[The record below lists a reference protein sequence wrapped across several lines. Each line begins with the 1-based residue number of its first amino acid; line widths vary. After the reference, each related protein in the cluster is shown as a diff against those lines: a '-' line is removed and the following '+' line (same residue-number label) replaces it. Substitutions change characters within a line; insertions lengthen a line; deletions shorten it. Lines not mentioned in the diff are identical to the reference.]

1 MEKRQ
6 PAHCRRPDCMFGC
19 TCLKRKVV
27 LVKGG
32 SKTKHFQRKA
42 AHREPVFYDNMGE
55 EQREEEEGVK
65 EEEEQLKEKKKRKKL
80 EYSEY

>member
-1 MEKRQ
+1 
-6 PAHCRRPDCMFGC
+6 MFGC

-32 SKTKHFQRKA
+32 AKTKHFQRKA
-42 AHREPVFYDNMGE
+42 AHRDPVFYDALGE
-55 EQREEEEGVK
+55 EAREEEGVR
-65 EEEEQLKEKKKRKKL
+65 EEEEQLKEKKKRRKL

>member
-1 MEKRQ
+1 
-6 PAHCRRPDCMFGC
+6 MFGC

-32 SKTKHFQRKA
+32 SKTKHFQRKT
-42 AHREPVFYDNMGE
+42 AHRDTACYDTLGD
-55 EQREEEEGVK
+55 EQREEVEGVK

-80 EYSEY
+80 EYSE

>member
-1 MEKRQ
+1 
-6 PAHCRRPDCMFGC
+6 MFGC

-32 SKTKHFQRKA
+32 SKSKHFQRKA
-42 AHREPVFYDNMGE
+42 AHRDPVFYDALGE
-55 EQREEEEGVK
+55 EQREEREERVR
-65 EEEEQLKEKKKRKKL
+65 EEEEQLKEKKRRKKL

>member
-1 MEKRQ
+1 
-6 PAHCRRPDCMFGC
+6 MFGC

-32 SKTKHFQRKA
+32 SKTKSFQRKA
-42 AHREPVFYDNMGE
+42 THRDPVFYDTVGE
-55 EQREEEEGVK
+55 DIKEEEEGLREEEEP
-65 EEEEQLKEKKKRKKL
+65 LKEKKKRKKL